1 MNIDITSFSI
11 GLFILLAAG
20 LAVFYYQR
28 SGQTG
33 KKRKGSVL
41 QQYSRD
47 LTHLAEEDKL
57 DPVIGRFHEIKRVIQ
72 VLSRR
77 TKNNPILIGASGV
90 GKTAIVEQL
99 AQEIKA
105 GNVPEALKNKSLLAL
120 DLSGLIAGTKY
131 RGEFEQRLK
140 GIVDELKASER
151 NIIVFIDEIQSLAE
165 AGEAT
170 GAIDA
175 ADILK
180 PELARGELQMVG
192 ATTMEEYQKFIKPDA
207 TLARRFQPVIVNEPS
222 ASETLK
228 ILKGLR
234 QRYEEHHKV
243 KITDGAIEAAV
254 ELADQCLMDRYF
266 PDKSIDLID
275 EAAAKVRLYA
285 ISDGDKNGI
294 PEVTAQDIQEIIAEW
309 SNELVC
315 SIKQNTD
322 NKKTE

>member
-1 MNIDITSFSI
+1 MSNNLTSFFI
-11 GLFILLAAG
+11 GLIVVLG
-20 LAVFYYQR
+20 ISVAVFLYQR
-28 SGQTG
+28 SN
-33 KKRKGSVL
+33 KKGKGSIL

-47 LTHLAEEDKL
+47 LTQFAAENKL

-72 VLSRR
+72 ILSRR

-99 AQEIKA
+99 AQEINA
-105 GNVPEALKNKSLLAL
+105 GNVPEVIKNKKVLSL

-151 NIIVFIDEIQSLAE
+151 NIIVFVDEVQSLAE

-180 PELARGELQMVG
+180 PELARGELQMIG
-192 ATTMEEYQKFIKPDA
+192 ATTMEEYLKFIKPDA

-222 ASETLK
+222 VEETMK

-234 QRYEEHHKV
+234 ERYEEHHKV
-243 KITDGAIEAAV
+243 KITDEAIEAAV
-254 ELADQCLMDRYF
+254 ELADQYLKDRFF
-266 PDKSIDLID
+266 PDKAIDIID
-275 EAAAKVRLYA
+275 EACAKVRLYA
-285 ISDGDKNGI
+285 ISDGKKHEI
-294 PEVTAQDIQEIIAEW
+294 PEVTTQDVQEIITEW
-309 SNELVC
+309 SNELVYEV
-315 SIKQNTD
+315 
-322 NKKTE
+322 KKSKPD